1 QTVLK
6 NIGRVKQDYQKNQNR
21 QKGAG
26 D

>member
-1 QTVLK
+1 

>member
-1 QTVLK
+1 TVLK

>member
-1 QTVLK
+1 VLK

>member
-1 QTVLK
+1 
-6 NIGRVKQDYQKNQNR
+6 NIGRVKQDYRKNQNR

>member
-1 QTVLK
+1 VLK
-6 NIGRVKQDYQKNQNR
+6 NIGRVKQDYRRNQNR